1 MSASIS
7 SYYYKPE
14 SKEGE
19 MKSAGGGKSGLSWHP
34 TWKSMR
40 YRLHWNNRKGIGDM
54 KWVSIG
60 QTPRIFVLLWIKTL
74 K

>member
-19 MKSAGGGKSGLSWHP
+19 MKSVGGGKSGLSWHP
-34 TWKSMR
+34 TWESIR
-40 YRLHWNNRKGIGDM
+40 NCLHCNNRKGISDM
-54 KWVSIG
+54 K
-60 QTPRIFVLLWIKTL
+60 
-74 K
+74 